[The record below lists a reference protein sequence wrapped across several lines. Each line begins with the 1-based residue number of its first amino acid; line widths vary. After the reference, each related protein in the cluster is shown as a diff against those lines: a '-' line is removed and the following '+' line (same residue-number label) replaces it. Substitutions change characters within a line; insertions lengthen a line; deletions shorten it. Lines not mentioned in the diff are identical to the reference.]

1 MTITIRFGAPLL
13 VCVGAAVT
21 NLAHAQVADTTTPLN
36 EIIVTAEKRA
46 QPVQE
51 VPAVV
56 DVLTGTDLDALQIT
70 QAPQIAQ
77 TVPNLVIA
85 KNDTYTNS
93 TIEMRGIT
101 QANNSDV
108 PVAVIVDGVPQDD
121 PKQFNT
127 FLYDIQSIQ
136 VLKGPQGSL
145 YGRDAEAGAII
156 ITTAAPTNHLTGQAD
171 FTAGSG
177 ASYTERGEVSDAIV
191 PDTLLFRVSGYYE
204 SSDGQILNVF
214 RRDHSDYID
223 YDRGLR
229 GDIQLRISP
238 RVKLDV
244 TGQFRDF
251 DVGTT
256 YFAPVFSADAND
268 IEDPQ
273 SDFPGKDRG
282 QQTFASAKLEADLGF
297 ATLTSVSGYAR
308 IAEHQVSDVDFTN
321 PIWHPEVF
329 QVGDNQ
335 PSDDRV
341 VSQDLRLVSPSAARL
356 RWLASADYL
365 ESSSLLSTNI
375 FADTGQF
382 AVDPYEPALLLV
394 SSSAT
399 NRRTDYGLSGQVD
412 YDVLSD
418 LTLTGGLRYD
428 HDQREQT
435 NLANGQRR
443 QADFGATQPKVT
455 VRYELDPDRILYATY
470 GVGFRSGGFNPP
482 NFSIPI
488 FGEEKLTNYEVGF
501 KSQWLQRRLTINA
514 AAFTGHIDG
523 YQYSY
528 IDFRTA
534 SPVTGS
540 IDRVRISGGEL
551 ETHFRALAGLDLFA
565 NVGVSVP
572 TISKSTLFPQ
582 YVGNETPRA
591 QNYSFQ
597 AGFDYSRALS
607 AGLSWFIGSNAVY
620 YSREYWYVDNL
631 DVQKPK
637 TYLNARLGLQSGQWT
652 LTLWG
657 KNITD
662 TRAYETYDPN
672 QATGAGRDVGLP
684 NEPAS
689 FGGELTWRF

>member
-1 MTITIRFGAPLL
+1 MTITIRSRAPLL
-13 VCVGAAVT
+13 LCVGAAFT
-21 NLAHAQVADTTTPLN
+21 NLAQAQAADTTTPLN

-56 DVLTGTDLDALQIT
+56 DVLTGANLDALQIT

-77 TVPNLVIA
+77 TVPNLVVA

-93 TIEMRGIT
+93 TIQLRGIT

-108 PVAVIVDGVPQDD
+108 PVAVIIDGVPQDD

-127 FLYDIQSIQ
+127 FLYDIASVQ

-156 ITTAAPTNHLTGQAD
+156 ITTAPPTNHLTGQAD
-171 FTAGSG
+171 FSAGSG
-177 ASYTERGEVSDAIV
+177 SERTGHGDISGAIV
-191 PDTLLFRVSGYYE
+191 PDTVLFRLAGYYE
-204 SSDGQILNVF
+204 TRDGQILNAF
-214 RRDHSDYID
+214 RRDHSDYVN

-238 RVKLDV
+238 RVRLDLI
-244 TGQFRDF
+244 GQFRDF

-256 YFAPVFSADAND
+256 YFAPIFSTNAND
-268 IEDPQ
+268 IQDPQ
-273 SDFPGKDRG
+273 GDFPGKDKG
-282 QQTFASAKLEADLGF
+282 QQTFGSAKLEADLGF

-335 PSDDRV
+335 PSNDRV
-341 VSQDLRLVSPSAARL
+341 VSQDLRLVSPSAGRL
-356 RWLASADYL
+356 RWLAGADYL

-375 FADTGQF
+375 FADTGHF
-382 AVDPYEPALLLV
+382 ATDPYDPALLLV

-399 NRRTDYGLSGQVD
+399 NRRSDYGLSGQVD

-428 HDQREQT
+428 HDHREQT

-443 QADFGATQPKVT
+443 QADFSATQPKVT
-455 VRYELDPDRILYATY
+455 VRYTLTRDQILYATY

-488 FGEEKLTNYEVGF
+488 FAEEKLFNYEVGY
-501 KSQWLQRRLTINA
+501 KSQWLQRRLTVNV
-514 AAFTGHIDG
+514 AAFTGHVEG

-597 AGFDYSRALS
+597 AGFDYTRAVS
-607 AGLSWFIGSNAVY
+607 DSVSWFVGSNLAY
-620 YSREYWYVDNL
+620 CSRTYWYVDNL

-637 TYLNARLGLQSGQWT
+637 TYVNARLGLQSGSWT
-652 LTLWG
+652 VTLWG

>member
-1 MTITIRFGAPLL
+1 MTVTTRFRTPFL
-13 VCVGAAVT
+13 VCIGAALS
-21 NLAHAQVADTTTPLN
+21 NLAQAQVADTTTPLN

-46 QPVQE
+46 QPLEE

-56 DVLTGTDLDALQIT
+56 NVLTSADLDVLQIT

-121 PKQFNT
+121 SKQFNT

-156 ITTAAPTNHLTGQAD
+156 ITTAPPTNQFTGHAD
-171 FTAGSG
+171 FSAGSG
-177 ASYTERGEVSDAIV
+177 AMRTGRGEISGAII
-191 PDTLLFRVSGYYE
+191 PDTLLFRIAGYYE
-204 SSDGQILNVF
+204 TRDGQILNAF

-223 YDRGLR
+223 YDRGVR
-229 GDIQLRISP
+229 GNLELRITP
-238 RVKLDV
+238 EVKLDLV
-244 TGQFRDF
+244 GQFRNF

-256 YFAPVFSADAND
+256 YFAPIFSANPND

-273 SDFPGKDRG
+273 GDFPGKDTG

-308 IAEHQVSDVDFTN
+308 IGEHQISDVDFTN
-321 PIWHPEVF
+321 PVWHPEVF

-335 PSDDRV
+335 PSWNRV
-341 VSQDLRLVSPSAARL
+341 LSQDLRLVSPNTARL

-365 ESSSLLSTNI
+365 QSKSLLSTNI
-375 FADTGQF
+375 FADTGDF
-382 AVDPYEPALLLV
+382 ATDPFNPALLLV
-394 SSSAT
+394 SSSAIS
-399 NRRTDYGLSGQVD
+399 RRADYGVSGQVD
-412 YDVLSD
+412 YDLLSD

-428 HDQREQT
+428 HDRRQQT
-435 NLANGQRR
+435 NLANGARR
-443 QADFGATQPKVT
+443 QADFSATQPKVT
-455 VRYELDPDRILYATY
+455 LRYTLDPDRIAYVSY

-488 FGEEKLTNYEVGF
+488 FAEEKLTNYEVGF
-501 KSQWLQRRLTINA
+501 KSQWLERRLTINV
-514 AAFTGHIDG
+514 AAFTGHVDG

-551 ETHFRALAGLDLFA
+551 ETHFRAGSGLEVFA
-565 NVGVSVP
+565 NVGVSIP
-572 TISKSTLFPQ
+572 TINKSTLFPQ

-597 AGFDYSRALS
+597 AGLDYSRALS
-607 AGLSWFIGSNAVY
+607 DRVSWFLGANAVY
-620 YSREYWYVDNL
+620 YSRTYWYVDNL
-631 DVQKPK
+631 DVQNPK
-637 TYLNARLGLQSGQWT
+637 TYVNARLGLQSGPWT
-652 LTLWG
+652 VTLWG
-657 KNITD
+657 KNITN

-689 FGGELTWRF
+689 FGGELTWRY

>member
-1 MTITIRFGAPLL
+1 MTVTTRFRTPLI
-13 VCVGAAVT
+13 VCLGAALS
-21 NLAHAQVADTTTPLN
+21 NMAQAQVADTTTPLN

-46 QPVQE
+46 QPLEE

-56 DVLTGTDLDALQIT
+56 NVLTSADLEALQIT

-121 PKQFNT
+121 SKQFNT

-156 ITTAAPTNHLTGQAD
+156 ITTTPPTNHFTSHAD
-171 FTAGSG
+171 FSAGSG
-177 ASYTERGEVSDAIV
+177 AMRMGRGEISGAII
-191 PDTLLFRVSGYYE
+191 PDTILFRMAGYYE
-204 SSDGQILNVF
+204 TRDGQILNAF

-223 YDRGLR
+223 YDRGVR
-229 GDIQLRISP
+229 GDLELRITP
-238 RVKLDV
+238 EVKLNLV
-244 TGQFRDF
+244 GQFRDF

-256 YFAPVFSADAND
+256 YFAPIFSANPND

-273 SDFPGKDRG
+273 GDFPGKDRG

-297 ATLTSVSGYAR
+297 ATFTSVSGYAR
-308 IAEHQVSDVDFTN
+308 IGEHQISDVDFTN
-321 PIWHPEVF
+321 SVWHPEVF

-335 PSDDRV
+335 PSWNRV
-341 VSQDLRLVSPSAARL
+341 LSQDLRLVSPNTARL

-365 ESSSLLSTNI
+365 ESKSLLSTNI
-375 FADTGQF
+375 FVDTGHF
-382 AVDPYEPALLLV
+382 ATDPFDPALLLV
-394 SSSAT
+394 SSSAIS
-399 NRRTDYGLSGQVD
+399 RRSDYGLSGQVD
-412 YDVLSD
+412 YDVLRA
-418 LTLTGGLRYD
+418 LTITGGLRYD
-428 HDQREQT
+428 HDQRKQT
-435 NLANGQRR
+435 NLANGAQR
-443 QADFGATQPKVT
+443 QADFSATQPKVT
-455 VRYELDPDRILYATY
+455 LRYTLSPDRIAYLSY

-488 FGEEKLTNYEVGF
+488 FAEEKLTNYEVGF
-501 KSQWLQRRLTINA
+501 KSQWLDRRLTINV
-514 AAFTGHIDG
+514 AAFTGHVNG

-540 IDRVRISGGEL
+540 IDRVSI
-551 ETHFRALAGLDLFA
+551 
-565 NVGVSVP
+565 P

-597 AGFDYSRALS
+597 AGLDYSRALS
-607 AGLSWFIGSNAVY
+607 DRVSWFLGANAVY
-620 YSREYWYVDNL
+620 YSRTYWYVDNL
-631 DVQKPK
+631 DVQNPK
-637 TYLNARLGLQSGQWT
+637 TYLNARLGVQSGPWT
-652 LTLWG
+652 ATLWG
-657 KNITD
+657 KNITN

-689 FGGELTWRF
+689 FGGELTWRY

>member
-1 MTITIRFGAPLL
+1 MIVTTRFRTPFL
-13 VCVGAAVT
+13 VCIGAALT
-21 NLAHAQVADTTTPLN
+21 QLAQAQVADTATQLK

-46 QPVQE
+46 QPIQE
-51 VPAVV
+51 VPAAV
-56 DVLTGTDLDALQIT
+56 DVLTSGDLDALQIT

-77 TVPNLVIA
+77 TVPNLVVA
-85 KNDTYTNS
+85 KNDTYPNS
-93 TIEMRGIT
+93 TIVLRGIT

-121 PKQFNT
+121 SKQFNT
-127 FLYDIQSIQ
+127 FLYDIASIQ

-156 ITTAAPTNHLTGQAD
+156 ITTAPPTDHLTGQAD
-171 FTAGSG
+171 FSAGSG
-177 ASYTERGEVSDAIV
+177 TTRTERGEISGAFV
-191 PDTLLFRVSGYYE
+191 PDTLLFRLAGYYE
-204 SSDGQILNVF
+204 TSDGQILNPF
-214 RRDHSDYID
+214 RHDHSDYID

-229 GDIQLRISP
+229 GDIELRITP
-238 RVKLDV
+238 KIKLDLI
-244 TGQFRDF
+244 GQFRDF
-251 DVGTT
+251 DAGVA
-256 YFAPVFSADAND
+256 YFAPVFSKDPND
-268 IEDPQ
+268 VQDPQ
-273 SDFPGKDRG
+273 GDFPGKDRG

-308 IAEHQVSDVDFTN
+308 IAEHQISDVDFTN
-321 PIWHPEVF
+321 PVWHPEVF

-335 PSDDRV
+335 PSWNRIL
-341 VSQDLRLVSPSAARL
+341 SQDLRLVSPSTDRL

-365 ESSSLLSTNI
+365 ESNSLLSTNI
-375 FADTGQF
+375 FLDSGHF
-382 AVDPYEPALLLV
+382 ATDPFNPAFLLV

-399 NRRTDYGLSGQVD
+399 AKRSDYGLSGQVD
-412 YDVLSD
+412 YDILSG

-428 HDQREQT
+428 HDHREQT
-435 NLANGQRR
+435 NLANGAQR
-443 QADFGATQPKVT
+443 QADFSATQPKVT
-455 VRYELDPDRILYATY
+455 VRYTLSPDSIVYATY

-488 FGEEKLTNYEVGF
+488 FAEEKLTNYEIGF
-501 KSQWLQRRLTINA
+501 KSQWLDRRLTINA
-514 AAFTGHIDG
+514 SAFTGNVDG

-540 IDRVRISGGEL
+540 IDRVRITGGEL
-551 ETHFRALAGLDLFA
+551 ETHFRAATGLNVFA

-572 TISKSTLFPQ
+572 TIERSALFPQ

-597 AGFDYSRALS
+597 AGFDYTRALS
-607 AGLSWFIGSNAVY
+607 ERLSWFLGANADY
-620 YSREYWYVDNL
+620 HSRTYWYVDNL
-631 DVQKPK
+631 DVQRPK
-637 TYLNARLGLQSGQWT
+637 TYVNARLGLQSGAWT
-652 LTLWG
+652 VTLWG
-657 KNITD
+657 KNITN

-684 NEPAS
+684 NAPAS
-689 FGGELTWRF
+689 FGGELTWRY

>member
-1 MTITIRFGAPLL
+1 MSMIKRFRIPCI
-13 VCVGAAVT
+13 VCIGAA
-21 NLAHAQVADTTTPLN
+21 LAPQAQAEVADTATPLN

-56 DVLTGTDLDALQIT
+56 DVLTSTDLDALQIT

-77 TVPNLVIA
+77 MIPNLMVA

-93 TIEMRGIT
+93 TIELRGIT

-121 PKQFNT
+121 SKQFNA
-127 FLYDIQSIQ
+127 FLYDIASVQ

-177 ASYTERGEVSDAIV
+177 ASRTERGEVSGAIV
-191 PDTLLFRVSGYYE
+191 PDTALFRVAGYYTT
-204 SSDGQILNVF
+204 SDGQILNAF
-214 RRDHSDYID
+214 RRDHSDYIHH
-223 YDRGLR
+223 DRGLR
-229 GDIQLRISP
+229 GDIQLRITP
-238 RVKLDV
+238 AVTLDLV
-244 TGQFRDF
+244 GQFRDF

-256 YFAPVFSADAND
+256 YFAPVFSANAND

-273 SDFPGKDRG
+273 GDFPGKDTG

-308 IAEHQVSDVDFTN
+308 IAEHQISDVDFTN
-321 PIWHPEVF
+321 PVWHPEVF

-335 PSDDRV
+335 PSGNRV
-341 VSQDLRLVSPSAARL
+341 LSQDLRLVSPSTQRL

-375 FADTGQF
+375 FADTGHF
-382 AVDPYEPALLLV
+382 ATDPFDPALLLV

-399 NRRTDYGLSGQVD
+399 ARRSDYGLSGQVD
-412 YDVLSD
+412 YDVVSG

-428 HDQREQT
+428 HDHREQT
-435 NLANGQRR
+435 NLANGERR
-443 QADFGATQPKVT
+443 QADFSAAQPKIT
-455 VRYELDPDRILYATY
+455 VRYSLSPDRILYASY
-470 GVGFRSGGFNPP
+470 GIGFRSGGFNPP
-482 NFSIPI
+482 NFSVPI
-488 FGEEKLTNYEVGF
+488 FGEEKLTNYELGF
-501 KSQWLQRRLTINA
+501 KSQWLDRRLTINA
-514 AAFTGHIDG
+514 SAFTGNVTG

-551 ETHFRALAGLDLFA
+551 ETHFRAVAGLDVFA

-572 TISKSTLFPQ
+572 TIEKSTLFPQ
-582 YVGNETPRA
+582 YIGNETPRA

-597 AGFDYSRALS
+597 AGFDYTRAIS
-607 AGLSWFIGSNAVY
+607 ERLSWFFGANAAY
-620 YSREYWYVDNL
+620 YSPQYWYVDNL
-631 DVQKPK
+631 DVQNPK
-637 TYLNARLGLQSGQWT
+637 TYVNARLGLQSGPWT
-652 LTLWG
+652 FTLWG
-657 KNITD
+657 KNITN

-684 NEPAS
+684 NEPAA
-689 FGGELTWRF
+689 FGGELTWRY